1 MHPFLAFSSIFT
13 KCPYFKGEI
22 AEIEIFYPKSE
33 LSKQDIDKYLAF
45 GIRRFGSFF
54 FRDIC
59 PHCKKCIPIR
69 IIVNEFKATKSQRR
83 IIRRNEKFGTS
94 FTIEKA
100 KFQQEDFSLYQ
111 KFLKNRFNKKA
122 DIDEYLSFFEAS
134 PLYMSRF
141 SIEGKTIGI
150 GFLDIGETSLS
161 SIYFFFDTDYNKLSL
176 GIYSALKEIEYA
188 KNIGLKYYYLGY
200 YIKELSSMNYKSQ
213 FKPYEYLDFSDM
225 RWKKVKI

>member
-1 MHPFLAFSSIFT
+1 
-13 KCPYFKGEI
+13 
-22 AEIEIFYPKSE
+22 
-33 LSKQDIDKYLAF
+33 
-45 GIRRFGSFF
+45 
-54 FRDIC
+54 
-59 PHCKKCIPIR
+59 
-69 IIVNEFKATKSQRR
+69 
-83 IIRRNEKFGTS
+83 
-94 FTIEKA
+94 
-100 KFQQEDFSLYQ
+100 
-111 KFLKNRFNKKA
+111 
-122 DIDEYLSFFEAS
+122 
-134 PLYMSRF
+134 MSRF

-225 RWKKVKI
+225 RWKKGKI